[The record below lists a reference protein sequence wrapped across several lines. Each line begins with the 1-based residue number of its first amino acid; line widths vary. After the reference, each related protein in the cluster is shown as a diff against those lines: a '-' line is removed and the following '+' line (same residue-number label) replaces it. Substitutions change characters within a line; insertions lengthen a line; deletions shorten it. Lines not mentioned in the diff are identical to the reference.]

1 MEPKFT
7 LIILAYNDSLTIEN
21 CLNSIKNQ
29 NILDNNI
36 QFEIISIPNGCK
48 DDTEEKIDNFF
59 LNNKDSFKNVD
70 IRKISIKEG
79 HRNKA
84 LNRGILESKSDIV
97 MYLNADCIVSSNTLS
112 EIFDSFETN
121 KSLVVSGPN
130 DEPILDKIEKDSL
143 LYKMFEGESI
153 LTKIKGKYLPIGR
166 FIAFRKSFVDK
177 FPEDIH
183 SEDIWIGLKAFNQFG
198 LEGVSVNMKSAVY
211 WTPPNNWPDY
221 IALYTRYVHGPKQ
234 MIERYPEYQRYL
246 DKLNTE
252 TNKYKVED
260 LIKMVMSELINRGLT
275 QDQATKYIQDYK
287 LVRDLINENE
297 KVYSTE
303 IIKND
308 GTWKTDR

>member
-7 LIILAYNDSLTIEN
+7 LIVLAYNDSLTIES

-29 NILDNNI
+29 DILEKDI
-36 QFEIISIPNGCK
+36 QFEIISVPNGCI
-48 DDTEEKIDNFF
+48 DDTEERIDNFF
-59 LNNKDSFKNVD
+59 IATKEHFKNVEV
-70 IRKISIKEG
+70 RKFSLKDG

-84 LNRGILESKSDIV
+84 LNRGILESKGDLV
-97 MYLNADCIVSSNTLS
+97 MYLNADCTISSNTLS
-112 EIFDSFETN
+112 EMYNIFNSN
-121 KSLVVSGPN
+121 SLLKVAGPN
-130 DEPILDKIEKDSL
+130 DVPALSEIEKESL

-153 LTKIKGKYLPIGR
+153 LTKLKGKYLPIGR
-166 FIAFRKSFVDK
+166 FIAFRKSFVNK

-183 SEDIWIGLKAFNQFG
+183 SEDIWIGLNAYNQFG
-198 LEGVSVNMKSAVY
+198 LDGVKVNMNSTVN

-246 DKLNTE
+246 DKLNME
-252 TNKYKVED
+252 TNKYKSED
-260 LIKMVMSELINRGLT
+260 LVKIVVGELINRGQT
-275 QDQATKYIQDYK
+275 QEEAVKYVQDYK

-297 KVYSTE
+297 IIYSFE

-308 GTWKTDR
+308 GTWQTDR